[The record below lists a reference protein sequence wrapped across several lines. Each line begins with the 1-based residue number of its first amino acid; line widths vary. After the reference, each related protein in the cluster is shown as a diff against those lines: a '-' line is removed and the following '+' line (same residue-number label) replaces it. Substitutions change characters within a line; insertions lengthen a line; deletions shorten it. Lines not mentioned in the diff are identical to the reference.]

1 MKVLVDD
8 DIDIIKKLQE
18 GNEKALEAI
27 YKNNESA
34 FVNWARHH
42 YIVDTSEAKET
53 FQLAVIALYNN
64 VTEGKLQQLSCTV
77 RTYLFAIGKRLLLKQ
92 KRKEVRV
99 DTSIHENIEALEVP
113 NEIYSNL
120 VDPKKVN
127 YVLNQLGE
135 PCKSIL
141 EKFYFYGLSMK
152 DIAQDSKYKS
162 EAVIRKKK
170 HHCMQ
175 KIKDI
180 IKVGN
185 YSITDFLE

>member
-113 NEIYSNL
+113 NEIYANL

-135 PCKSIL
+135 P
-141 EKFYFYGLSMK
+141 
-152 DIAQDSKYKS
+152 
-162 EAVIRKKK
+162 R
-170 HHCMQ
+170 
-175 KIKDI
+175 
-180 IKVGN
+180 
-185 YSITDFLE
+185 